1 MADNSRNEVTLSSER
16 PTENYRYH
24 ATFFLGKRNQSVH
37 KRNLNEVKANKT
49 YDNNATHERCD
60 ENAIPYTIP
69 KTLEDMRQNLKQYGF
84 TVVDGNNYEI
94 LRENF
99 EEVDASPPWMTY
111 FSEIL
116 DVWRNRDTEQTL
128 VNFLPGAGENK
139 ETQNKILEE
148 FKTNFENYE
157 TFYQS
162 FLNNNERSPEF
173 VLTDSD
179 LRFILKLMEER
190 SNESDGESD
199 SEVDST
205 ENRFDGFSG
214 ESDSMIIDDFS
225 NTSES
230 EESDSKKSD
239 GESDSEV
246 DSTENRSESEES
258 DSNMNVDVQD
268 NTNELL
274 KQLKDMYLENPTE
287 DNFQAYCEQVGKVET
302 K

>member
-1 MADNSRNEVTLSSER
+1 M
-16 PTENYRYH
+16 
-24 ATFFLGKRNQSVH
+24 H

-230 EESDSKKSD
+230 EESDSNKSD

-258 DSNMNVDVQD
+258 DSNKSDGESDSEVDS
-268 NTNELL
+268 T
-274 KQLKDMYLENPTE
+274 ENGLSRKKAIPI
-287 DNFQAYCEQVGKVET
+287 
-302 K
+302 